1 VNDIRFST
9 TKLHLKGPENMRM
22 DKWNFVSL
30 GLPVDRVSSTDHSFS
45 SFNSDSHLVIS
56 RIQCKKIYFAE
67 TKCQEHM
74 RYEVKGKGVTVHV
87 MKAYGGV
94 RYISSLS

>member
-1 VNDIRFST
+1 MILDSVPRNYI
-9 TKLHLKGPENMRM
+9 LKGPENIRM

-30 GLPVDRVSSTDHSFS
+30 GLPVDRVSSTDHSS
-45 SFNSDSHLVIS
+45 SRLRSDSHLVIS
-56 RIQCKKIYFAE
+56 RIRCKKRYFAE

-74 RYEVKGKGVTVHV
+74 RYEVKGKGVTLHV

-94 RYISSLS
+94 GYISKLS